1 MGNFFSSR
9 AQFYFCRILYDGVV
23 RNMEKAV
30 EMTALVRL
38 EHPEGGQLVLIG
50 NFEDLSPSDKSL
62 WQGELRRRRREECF
76 PVINRGAPWYD
87 TLTQEQR
94 LTLNQWYEEW
104 LNAPQ
109 TGVAPVMPENL
120 RENIE
125 R

>member
-1 MGNFFSSR
+1 M
-9 AQFYFCRILYDGVV
+9 